1 MYTRMNSLFRL
12 TSGISSGQV
21 RMYSTESAAP
31 RVSAARGGVI
41 GFLLGVTVAGS
52 AGYCYLL
59 GEYNNASAALLLS
72 VQELQ
77 ASTDKVKD
85 YARRIETVDR
95 DVGKLKE
102 ITATKQQL
110 ADLKV
115 DFRKLYD
122 TLNIEHLELKTHVWG
137 LEKDLSNSS
146 SASCNDGNRPSN

>member
-1 MYTRMNSLFRL
+1 MNSLFRL
-12 TSGISSGQV
+12 TPRITSQQV
-21 RMYSTESAAP
+21 RMYSSEAAVP
-31 RVSAARGGVI
+31 KVSATKGGVI
-41 GFLLGVTVAGS
+41 GFLLGVTAAGS
-52 AGYCYLL
+52 AGYYYLL

-85 YARRIETVDR
+85 YAKRIETVDR
-95 DVGKLKE
+95 DVAKLKE
-102 ITATKQQL
+102 TTATKQQL
-110 ADLKV
+110 ADMKV

-146 SASCNDGNRPSN
+146 ALPSDNKA

>member
-1 MYTRMNSLFRL
+1 MNSLFRL
-12 TSGISSGQV
+12 TPRISSQQV
-21 RMYSTESAAP
+21 RLYSSEATAP
-31 RVSAARGGVI
+31 RVSATRGGVI
-41 GFLLGVTVAGS
+41 GFLLGVTAAGS
-52 AGYCYLL
+52 AGYYYLL

-85 YARRIETVDR
+85 YAKRIETVDR
-95 DVGKLKE
+95 DVAKLKE
-102 ITATKQQL
+102 TTATKKQL

-146 SASCNDGNRPSN
+146 TASPINNKPSTD